1 MKNYIWDFDGT
12 LFDTYPAMVDGAWQ
26 ALKDFGISMDKK
38 EIYFKMKKYST
49 SYLINES
56 NLNAREFNEL
66 FHRYEKESTEVS
78 RPFPETKQVLEMLKD
93 NGGRHFILTHRL
105 TESTWGLLKEHR
117 LAHLIEEVVGIDQDF
132 PRKPDPASLNYLI
145 DTFHLERT
153 DTMMIGDRRLDI
165 EAGKNAGVATCLYD
179 IDHFLG
185 EIPADYVVGNLNEIL
200 TLQSIMADYHSK
212 CKE

>member
-56 NLNAREFNEL
+56 NLNAKEFNEL

-132 PRKPDPASLNYLI
+132 PRKPNPASLNYLI
-145 DTFHLERT
+145 DTFYLERT

-200 TLQSIMADYHSK
+200 TLQSIIK
-212 CKE
+212 K

>member
-12 LFDTYPAMVDGAWQ
+12 LFDTYPAMVDDAWQ

-56 NLNAREFNEL
+56 NLNAKEFNEL

-200 TLQSIMADYHSK
+200 TLQSIIK
-212 CKE
+212 K

>member
-12 LFDTYPAMVDGAWQ
+12 LFDTYSAMVDGAWQ

-200 TLQSIMADYHSK
+200 TLQSIIK
-212 CKE
+212 K

>member
-153 DTMMIGDRRLDI
+153 DTMMIVDRRLDI

-200 TLQSIMADYHSK
+200 TLQSIIK
-212 CKE
+212 K

>member
-93 NGGRHFILTHRL
+93 NGGGHFILAHRL

-200 TLQSIMADYHSK
+200 TLQSIIK
-212 CKE
+212 K

>member
-26 ALKDFGISMDKK
+26 ALKDFGISMDKQ

-56 NLNAREFNEL
+56 NLNAKEFNEL

-132 PRKPDPASLNYLI
+132 PRKPNPASLNYLI

-200 TLQSIMADYHSK
+200 TLQSIIK
-212 CKE
+212 K

>member
-153 DTMMIGDRRLDI
+153 DTMMIGDRLLDI

-200 TLQSIMADYHSK
+200 TLQSIIK
-212 CKE
+212 K

>member
-26 ALKDFGISMDKK
+26 ALKDFGISKDKK

-200 TLQSIMADYHSK
+200 TLQSIIK
-212 CKE
+212 K

>member
-179 IDHFLG
+179 IDYFLG

-200 TLQSIMADYHSK
+200 TLQSIIK
-212 CKE
+212 K

>member
-78 RPFPETKQVLEMLKD
+78 CPFPETKQVLEMLKD

-200 TLQSIMADYHSK
+200 TLQSIIK
-212 CKE
+212 K

>member
-56 NLNAREFNEL
+56 NLNAKEFNEL

-105 TESTWGLLKEHR
+105 TESTWGLLKKHR

-132 PRKPDPASLNYLI
+132 PRKPNPASLNYLI

-200 TLQSIMADYHSK
+200 TLQSIIK
-212 CKE
+212 K

>member
-56 NLNAREFNEL
+56 NLNAKEFNEL

-117 LAHLIEEVVGIDQDF
+117 LAHLIEEVVGSDQDF
-132 PRKPDPASLNYLI
+132 PRKPNPASLNYLI

-200 TLQSIMADYHSK
+200 TLQSIIK
-212 CKE
+212 K

>member
-56 NLNAREFNEL
+56 NLNAKEFNEL

-153 DTMMIGDRRLDI
+153 DTMMIGARRLDI
-165 EAGKNAGVATCLYD
+165 EAGKNGGVATCLYD

-200 TLQSIMADYHSK
+200 TLQSIIK
-212 CKE
+212 K

>member
-56 NLNAREFNEL
+56 SLNAREFNKL

-200 TLQSIMADYHSK
+200 TLQSIIK
-212 CKE
+212 K

>member
-66 FHRYEKESTEVS
+66 FNRYEKESTEVS

-200 TLQSIMADYHSK
+200 TLQSIIK
-212 CKE
+212 K

>member
-49 SYLINES
+49 SYLINEL

-200 TLQSIMADYHSK
+200 TLQSIIK
-212 CKE
+212 K

>member
-56 NLNAREFNEL
+56 NLNAKEFNEL

-185 EIPADYVVGNLNEIL
+185 AIPADYVVGNLNEIL
-200 TLQSIMADYHSK
+200 TLQSIIK
-212 CKE
+212 K

>member
-117 LAHLIEEVVGIDQDF
+117 LAQLIEEVVGIDQDF

-200 TLQSIMADYHSK
+200 TLQSIIK
-212 CKE
+212 K

>member
-145 DTFHLERT
+145 DTFHLEGT
-153 DTMMIGDRRLDI
+153 VENTTAYMNLDI

-200 TLQSIMADYHSK
+200 TLQSIIK
-212 CKE
+212 K

>member
-153 DTMMIGDRRLDI
+153 DTMTIGDRRLDI

-200 TLQSIMADYHSK
+200 TLQSIIK
-212 CKE
+212 K